1 MIVKPF
7 LIVSATSFNFAV
19 MPRCSRMNRFVMYMK
34 LCAQPVKGVIL
45 GVFDVLQ
52 NSLPL
57 SVGMIS
63 GAYPKERIA
72 RFIKSTAEYPLC
84 SL

>member
-1 MIVKPF
+1 MIVISF
-7 LIVSATSFNFAV
+7 LIVSATSFNKV
-19 MPRCSRMNRFVMYMK
+19 C
-34 LCAQPVKGVIL
+34 IL

-63 GAYPKERIA
+63 VAYPKERIA

>member
-1 MIVKPF
+1 MIVKSF
-7 LIVSATSFNFAV
+7 LIVSVTFFNKV
-19 MPRCSRMNRFVMYMK
+19 C
-34 LCAQPVKGVIL
+34 IL

-63 GAYPKERIA
+63 VAYPKERIA
-72 RFIKSTAEYPLC
+72 RFTKSTVEYPLC

>member
-7 LIVSATSFNFAV
+7 LIVSATSFNKV
-19 MPRCSRMNRFVMYMK
+19 C
-34 LCAQPVKGVIL
+34 IL
-45 GVFDVLQ
+45 GVFYVLQ